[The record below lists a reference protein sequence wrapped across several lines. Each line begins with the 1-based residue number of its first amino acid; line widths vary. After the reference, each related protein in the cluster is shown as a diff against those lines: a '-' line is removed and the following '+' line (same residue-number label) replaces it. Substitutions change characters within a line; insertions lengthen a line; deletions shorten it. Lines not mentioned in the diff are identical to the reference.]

1 VNNCIHV
8 ANNNI
13 YIYIIL
19 FLSKLLIKYVV
30 YLSEKAIEICSHE
43 NDDFDGL
50 GVCNER
56 VACMN

>member
-1 VNNCIHV
+1 VNNCIHL

-13 YIYIIL
+13 IFFKF

-43 NDDFDGL
+43 KDDFDGL
-50 GVCNER
+50 GV
-56 VACMN
+56 